1 MTAVENCAASREGFP
16 VSPVREGTGHRSLL
30 FPGHRWR
37 AAYPVALKR
46 NQSYPESPQVP
57 VASLL
62 RPLWGRAWEAIHE
75 SLRCWVSHGLVGT
88 MGVVRRE
95 SPRKPHSA
103 AQTPNPGPGQTRKQL
118 SNTSSL
124 YPFVAQIHSNIF
136 THKKLLKQK
145 QKTKIPHEPNRVP
158 SEVWTQQ
165 AEHGAPS
172 YFRFDESDSDLIWPR
187 RLSVQN
193 GGYPVV
199 CPYP

>member
-1 MTAVENCAASREGFP
+1 MGERYKCNIWNCKIPGRKYRKSFHYTGLVSDFLAMTPKAQGRRAKLNPWNYIEVNASAQEIINR
-16 VSPVREGTGHRSLL
+16 V
-30 FPGHRWR
+30 
-37 AAYPVALKR
+37 KR
-46 NQSYPESPQVP
+46 Q
-57 VASLL
+57 
-62 RPLWGRAWEAIHE
+62 PLWEKMEEHFATNISDKELILQICKE
-75 SLRCWVSHGLVGT
+75 L
-88 MGVVRRE
+88 
-95 SPRKPHSA
+95 PP
-103 AQTPNPGPGQTRKQL
+103 L
-118 SNTSSL
+118 SC
-124 YPFVAQIHSNIF
+124 
-136 THKKLLKQK
+136 KKQK